1 MKHNNSKKNTK
12 LKNFPKESIETS
24 YKTIKGLLS
33 FNFKYLDQTQ
43 GQKFSDLT
51 VEQFTKIIEK
61 LKWYSSENQQHWER
75 ERIGN
80 NNSTVLAIYGDF
92 PKKTKTAFS
101 HPSYIP
107 AGVCWARI
115 RLEGDMRLIGF
126 VINKNDVEQLG
137 LDSDI
142 FYIVFL
148 DLKHQFYK
156 SDK

>member
-1 MKHNNSKKNTK
+1 MKHKNSKKDAK
-12 LKNFPKESIETS
+12 LKNFPKESVETS

-43 GQKFSDLT
+43 GEKFSALT

-61 LKWYSSENQQHWER
+61 LKCYSCENRQHWEST
-75 ERIGN
+75 RIGN
-80 NNSTVLAIYGDF
+80 NTGKVLVIYGDF
-92 PKKTKTAFS
+92 PKRTAFS
-101 HPSYIP
+101 PPKHIP
-107 AGVCWARI
+107 AGVHWARI
-115 RLEGDMRLIGF
+115 RLEGDQRLIGF

-137 LDSDI
+137 LDPDI

-148 DLKHQFYK
+148 DLKHRFYK